1 MQTNE
6 IINELRNIAA
16 ALNVLGDLRKVN
28 VLNRAADRLEQL
40 ESNRAGRETSMCTTP
55 DFID

>member
-6 IINELRNIAA
+6 IISELRNIAA
-16 ALNVLGDLRKVN
+16 VLYVLGDLRKVD

-40 ESNRAGRETSMCTTP
+40 EASRAGQDAQVSTHP
-55 DFID
+55 VFID